1 MKNVSFADT
10 YSLESRLDGRLQYM
24 KSKEVRNM
32 DDEQLV
38 EKVRE
43 FREELF
49 NLRFRNATGEL
60 ENTAR
65 LGVARRS
72 LARTL
77 TVARERGIDVDREL
91 KR

>member
-1 MKNVSFADT
+1 VKTKEARN
-10 YSLESRLDGRLQYM
+10 LD
-24 KSKEVRNM
+24 
-32 DDEQLV
+32 DHQLV

-49 NLRFRNATGEL
+49 NLRFQNATGEL

-65 LGVARRS
+65 LAEARRS

-77 TVARERGIDVDREL
+77 TIARERGIDVEAEL
-91 KR
+91 RR

>member
-1 MKNVSFADT
+1 
-10 YSLESRLDGRLQYM
+10 L
-24 KSKEVRNM
+24 KSKEVRNL

-65 LGVARRS
+65 LGEARRA

-77 TVARERGIDVDREL
+77 TVAQQRGIDVEREL
-91 KR
+91 RR

>member
-1 MKNVSFADT
+1 MKT
-10 YSLESRLDGRLQYM
+10 
-24 KSKEVRNM
+24 KEVRNL

-65 LGVARRS
+65 LGEARRS

-77 TVARERGIDVDREL
+77 TIAQQRGIDVEREL
-91 KR
+91 RR

>member
-1 MKNVSFADT
+1 MKA
-10 YSLESRLDGRLQYM
+10 
-24 KSKEVRNM
+24 KEARNF

-65 LGVARRS
+65 LSEARRS

-77 TVARERGIDVDREL
+77 TIARQRGIDIEREL
-91 KR
+91 RR

>member
-1 MKNVSFADT
+1 MKT
-10 YSLESRLDGRLQYM
+10 
-24 KSKEVRNM
+24 KEVRNL

-65 LGVARRS
+65 LGEARRS

-77 TVARERGIDVDREL
+77 TIARQRGIDVEREL
-91 KR
+91 RSIK

>member
-1 MKNVSFADT
+1 MKT
-10 YSLESRLDGRLQYM
+10 
-24 KSKEVRNM
+24 KEVRNL

-38 EKVRE
+38 DKVRE

-65 LGVARRS
+65 LGEARRA

-77 TVARERGIDVDREL
+77 TVAQAARHRHRDASSEG
-91 KR
+91 